1 MSKAHV
7 TTDHKKIRR
16 WAEERGAHPATVAA
30 TAKKHEPGILRFNFD
45 PNAALEELS
54 WDEFFEKF
62 DSENLALLYQ
72 DETEDGSTSVSTNS
86 SNATSPSRRRQRTR
100 VPMRM
105 LGRSAD

>member
-72 DETEDGSTSVSTNS
+72 DETEDGSTSRFHKFVERDQPKQKK
-86 SNATSPSRRRQRTR
+86 A
-100 VPMRM
+100 
-105 LGRSAD
+105 AD